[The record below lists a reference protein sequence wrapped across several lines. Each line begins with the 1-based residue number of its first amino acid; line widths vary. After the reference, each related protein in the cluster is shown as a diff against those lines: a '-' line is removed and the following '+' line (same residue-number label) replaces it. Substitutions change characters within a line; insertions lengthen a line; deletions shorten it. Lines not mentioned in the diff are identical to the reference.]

1 LIPLENLEWGPLV
14 ELAGHFAAASSEKRQ
29 KTLNKLFLN
38 ALLVRF
44 GYAIM
49 VGEDKSLMIGG

>member
-1 LIPLENLEWGPLV
+1 MAEF
-14 ELAGHFAAASSEKRQ
+14 AGHFAAASSEKKTQ
-29 KTLNKLFLN
+29 KTLKNLFLN
-38 ALLVRF
+38 ALLDRF